1 MKPLSQTDMAEATRL
16 TVEGRLDEAIAL
28 LRGAIRT
35 TAAPATSSE
44 AEPKRQPAPPPRAP
58 EFVDLIPPSAATG
71 DCWTSPQDK
80 PTDKG
85 SKETSPPRTN
95 NDVGHQADKNPP
107 RILPELHRRTPGA
120 GRRAPVLPEG
130 ARFEERA
137 FTNEAGTRRYK
148 LYIPSSFTGQPVP
161 LVMMMHGCTQSP
173 DDFAA
178 GTRMNL
184 LAEEFSFLVA
194 YPAQPKSAN
203 PSKCWNWFRP
213 GDQCRGQ
220 GEPALIA
227 GIAQQIAKDFPIVC
241 SQIYA
246 AGLSAGGAAAAIL
259 GATYPDIFAAIGVHS
274 GLACGAAT
282 DIPSAFSAMRQGE
295 LGAKPYRRA
304 GPSQP
309 VPTIVFHGDR
319 DTTVSPINGDQVIAQ
334 AKGDADLSRSLNHGY
349 SRDGIKYTCIIEAD
363 PSGRTIV
370 ENWTLHG
377 CGHAW
382 SGGSTEGSY
391 TEPRG
396 PDASREMI
404 RFFLQ
409 HRTPSTAE
417 S

>member
-1 MKPLSQTDMAEATRL
+1 MRPLSQTDMAKATRL
-16 TVEGRLDEAIAL
+16 TVEGRLDEAVAL
-28 LRGAIRT
+28 LREAIHN
-35 TAAPATSSE
+35 TAARANSSE
-44 AEPKRQPAPPPRAP
+44 AYRQPAPPPRAP
-58 EFVDLIPPSAATG
+58 EFVDLVPPSAATG
-71 DCWTSPQDK
+71 DCWTSPQDT
-80 PTDKG
+80 PTEEG
-85 SKETSPPRTN
+85 SKETPPARTDV
-95 NDVGHQADKNPP
+95 DVGHEVDNEPP
-107 RILPELHRRTPGA
+107 RIFPGLYSRTPGA
-120 GRRAPVLPEG
+120 GGRAPVLPEG

-137 FTNEAGTRRYK
+137 FTNDAGTRRYK

-161 LVMMMHGCTQSP
+161 LVMMLHGCTQSP

-184 LAEEFSFLVA
+184 LSEEFNFLVA

-227 GIAQQIAKDFPIVC
+227 GIAQQIAKDFPIVR
-241 SQIYA
+241 SRIYA

-259 GATYPDIFAAIGVHS
+259 GATYPDIIAAVGVHS

-282 DIPSAFSAMRQGE
+282 DVPSAFRAMRQGE
-295 LGAKPYRRA
+295 SRTKPYRKA
-304 GPSQP
+304 SPSQP
-309 VPTIVFHGDR
+309 VPTIVFHGDC
-319 DTTVSPINGDQVIAQ
+319 DTMVSPVNGDEVIAQ
-334 AKGDADLSRSLNHGY
+334 AKAGADLKRTINRGCSHG
-349 SRDGIKYTCIIEAD
+349 GVNYTSIVETD
-363 PSGRTIV
+363 QSGRTIV
-370 ENWTLHG
+370 ETWTLHG

-382 SGGSTEGSY
+382 SGGSPDGSY

-404 RFFLQ
+404 RFFFQ
-409 HRTPSTAE
+409 HGTPSSAQ